1 MMTLGKWL
9 RLTGEHRLAFG
20 RMWSVE
26 QPRKK
31 AKPHHPQRWRG
42 GNAYNY
48 GMEAPRYP
56 VPATIADVSYAPH
69 TVILWS
75 SDHTNPAA
83 VMIW

>member
-1 MMTLGKWL
+1 MTFRGI
-9 RLTGEHRLAFG
+9 G
-20 RMWSVE
+20 RMWSVRIVL
-26 QPRKK
+26 PAR
-31 AKPHHPQRWRG
+31 QRYTYGVETVG
-42 GNAYNY
+42 GNAYHY
-48 GMEAPRYP
+48 GMGAPRYP